1 MALRDLGVV
10 DQAAHGIHAAGE
22 LEGLDRPFEALVE
35 LRDRVLETTAEV
47 PADRGEQEMRRE
59 GHAREKQDQ
68 KKSQSGSVTG
78 VVMAGDGG
86 RKAYA
91 AQSR

>member
-1 MALRDLGVV
+1 
-10 DQAAHGIHAAGE
+10 
-22 LEGLDRPFEALVE
+22 
-35 LRDRVLETTAEV
+35 
-47 PADRGEQEMRRE
+47 MRRE

-68 KKSQSGSVTG
+68 EKSQSGNVTG

-86 RKAYA
+86 RKARA